1 MKIVVNR
8 RYKKEGYTIGDMLI
22 DGVWVCNTLEDKD
35 YGFDQKNTPISLI
48 RKTKEQHPKAVAIP
62 RGTYKVSVEFYR
74 NFSVTH
80 PWYNTTSCKG
90 KIPCLVDVP
99 GYTGILIHCG
109 SNAGHTS
116 GCILVGYNTIK
127 GGLTNSKN
135 AFVKVCDAIMEASK
149 KGEIIEIEIK

>member
-1 MKIVVNR
+1 MKIFVNR
-8 RYKKEGYTIGDMLI
+8 RYKKEGYTIGDMSI

-35 YGFDQKNTPISLI
+35 YGFDANNTPVSLI
-48 RKTKEQHPKAVAIP
+48 KKTKEQHPKAVAIP
-62 RGTYKVSVEFYR
+62 KGVYEVSVEFYR

-90 KIPCLVDVP
+90 NIPCLIDVP

-109 SNAGHTS
+109 SNAGHTA

-135 AFVKVCDAIMEASK
+135 AFIKVCDKIMEASK
-149 KGEIIEIEIK
+149 RKETVIIEIV